1 MRLRRARPARPP
13 GRRWWTGRDVGLAYS
28 GIVAAT
34 ALTLAVLPDGVH
46 QRFVQRASTN
56 LDNLAHH
63 PLFSLVAS
71 VFVVSTAWSLY
82 QLPFLVLAYGAAQRW
97 VGRRA
102 TIAVAV
108 LGHVGSTLIVAAVL
122 HEAVVHGHED
132 PNIAHVIDVG
142 VSYAGVCLGAFVV
155 SRVPRLLRPAYA
167 LGLVGYF
174 AGPVLTEHTFTSLGH
189 TCSLV
194 LGFGAAR
201 LVSRRRGRDTLAG
214 SESESLEV
222 GRD

>member
-1 MRLRRARPARPP
+1 MGGDRA
-13 GRRWWTGRDVGLAYS
+13 GRRVRLCS

-34 ALTLAVLPDGVH
+34 ALTLAVLPDDLH
-46 QRFVQRASTN
+46 QRILLGCSTN
-56 LDNLAHH
+56 LTNLHHH
-63 PLFSLVAS
+63 PVFVLLSSA
-71 VFVVSTAWSLY
+71 FVVSSAWSLY
-82 QLPFLVLAYGAAQRW
+82 QMPFLVLAYGAAQRW

-102 TIAVAV
+102 TIAVAA

-132 PNIAHVIDVG
+132 PSVAHVMDVG

-155 SRVPRLLRPAYA
+155 SRVPRLLRPAYV